1 MEIAKNILNNEW
13 VVNIGTGLAV
23 YIFTTIISK
32 MILTKATNKEKQK
45 KISSANN
52 EVIRILKS

>member
-23 YIFTTIISK
+23 YIYYYNF
-32 MILTKATNKEKQK
+32 
-45 KISSANN
+45 
-52 EVIRILKS
+52 